1 VQHRAVEP
9 DCLERIVTALG
20 NKRPADEGC
29 PGKTVEQPEL
39 AHRVGKVDIR
49 LIGDRLGATAPGDT

>member
-1 VQHRAVEP
+1 MQHRAVETG
-9 DCLERIVTALG
+9 CLERIVTTLG
-20 NKRPADEGC
+20 NKRTADEGN

-39 AHRVGKVDIR
+39 AHSVGEIDIR